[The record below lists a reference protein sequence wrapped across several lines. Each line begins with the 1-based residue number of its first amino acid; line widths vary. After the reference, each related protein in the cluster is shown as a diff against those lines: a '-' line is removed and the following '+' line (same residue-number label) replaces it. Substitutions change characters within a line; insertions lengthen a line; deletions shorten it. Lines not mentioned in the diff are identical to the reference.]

1 MSLSNQLPSLSIR
14 VTRSAY
20 VGRGG
25 VVFNGVEVCVDTLAT
40 INAKAHFVIKIE
52 ESDVEVLLAEIKRG
66 IILDVTVNTRFEV
79 KVDYGF
85 KRYIIT
91 TKEIAFLRPKGQMIV
106 DLLGSSSKFKGIGP
120 VKAKTLW
127 GHFGERLVEVLDNAE
142 VDLLT
147 EKLSIELATNAIE
160 AWQSYVRIKEL
171 EYCHSVLGL
180 NVSISLRVSQ
190 FYQQNTIKKLS
201 DDPYRLLAF
210 GITFENCDFIA
221 MKLGYALD
229 DNIRLSA
236 AVEQALYDVLATG
249 STIASHD
256 DLLTPL
262 YKILST
268 SSDEEFAQEIAAKA
282 LEQEYE
288 CENYKLLSDGRYQ
301 SNGAFFM
308 ESFVAKRIFTLIQSH
323 VQPPANDYYIPLA
336 LDVYESSKGFELTM
350 LQREAV
356 VKAFQHKFLIINGG
370 AGVGKTTV
378 LDAMYQVF
386 EKKNICPIQVAL
398 AGKAAKRMAETTG
411 YESFTIARFIRIFDF
426 NAYLG
431 KELVIVID
439 ESSMVDLPSMYRLLK
454 FIPRETRIIML
465 GDVGQLPP
473 VDFGLIFHELVE
485 LDDVPKVTLTEVK
498 RQEKSSNIPKISNDI
513 RHGLMPEF
521 TFEDVQLIP
530 ITKRT
535 EIQKL
540 AASMQLENPNSTQ
553 IICPTNKMT
562 DAINLL
568 CTDANKRKPIRVF
581 VEDFDRYLDTEF
593 KVGDKVM
600 CCKNLYDFNVMN
612 GSVGEVI
619 SRYNTMREVTKVEDN
634 VEIIFNSFGQIL
646 WDDGI
651 EREITIEVVDALKH
665 AYAITIHKSQGSQFD
680 TVIIPLDRAP
690 NLDRTMLYTAITRA
704 QKSVIFIG
712 NPLVIESTLNV
723 QTSKNRNV
731 HLQEKLNLINVEATS
746 I

>member
-1 MSLSNQLPSLSIR
+1 MSLSNQFPSLSIR

-25 VVFNGVEVCVDTLAT
+25 VVFNGVEVCADTLAT
-40 INAKAHFVIKIE
+40 INVKAHFVIKIE

-106 DLLGSSSKFKGIGP
+106 ELLGNSAKFKGIGP
-120 VKAKTLW
+120 VKAKKLW
-127 GHFGERLVEVLDNAE
+127 EHFGDQLVEILDEAE
-142 VDLLT
+142 TDLLT
-147 EKLSIELATNAIE
+147 EKLSVEVATNAIE
-160 AWQSYVRIKEL
+160 AWQSYVSFKEL

-180 NVSISLRVSQ
+180 NVSMSLRVSR
-190 FYQQNTIKKLS
+190 FYMENTISKLS

-210 GITFENCDFIA
+210 GLNFDKCDTIA
-221 MKLGYALD
+221 MTLGFALD
-229 DNIRLSA
+229 DGIRLSA

-249 STIASHD
+249 STIAFHD
-256 DLLTPL
+256 DLFAPL
-262 YKILST
+262 HKILSV
-268 SSDEEFAQEIAAKA
+268 SSEKEFAYEIATKA
-282 LEQEYE
+282 LKQEYE
-288 CENYKLLSDGRYQ
+288 CDNYKLLSDGSYQ

-308 ESFVAKRIFTLIQSH
+308 ESFIAERISTLIQSQ
-323 VQPPANDYYIPLA
+323 VKLPANDSYISLT
-336 LDVYESSKGFELTM
+336 LDTYQIAKNFTLTP

-356 VKAFQHKFLIINGG
+356 NKAFQHKFLIINGG

-485 LDDVPKVTLTEVK
+485 LDYVPKVTLTEVK
-498 RQEKSSNIPKISNDI
+498 RQKKSSNIPKVSKDI
-513 RHGLMPEF
+513 RYGLMPEF
-521 TFEDVQLIP
+521 MFEDVQLIP

-540 AASMQLENPNSTQ
+540 AASMQLENPNTTQ

-568 CTDANKRKPIRVF
+568 CTDANKRKPLRVF

-651 EREITIEVVDALKH
+651 EREVTIEVIDALKH

-712 NPLVIESTLNV
+712 NPSVIESTLNV
-723 QTSKNRNV
+723 QTSKLRRV
-731 HLQEKLNLINVEATS
+731 HLKDKLAILT
-746 I
+746 

>member
-1 MSLSNQLPSLSIR
+1 MSLSNQLPSLSIK
-14 VTRSAY
+14 VTRNAY

-25 VVFNGVEVCVDTLAT
+25 IVFNGVEVCVDTLAT
-40 INAKAHFVIKIE
+40 INAKAYFVIKIE

-106 DLLGSSSKFKGIGP
+106 ELLGNSSKFKGIGP

-127 GHFGERLVEVLDNAE
+127 RHFGERLIEVLDNA
-142 VDLLT
+142 DIGLLT
-147 EKLSIELATNAIE
+147 EKLSIKLAKNAIE
-160 AWQSYVRIKEL
+160 AWQSYVRIREL
-171 EYCHSVLGL
+171 EYCHSMLGL

-190 FYQQNTIKKLS
+190 FYQKDTIKKLS

-210 GITFENCDFIA
+210 GITFESCDFIA
-221 MKLGYALD
+221 MKLGYSLD
-229 DNIRLSA
+229 EDIRLSA
-236 AVEQALYDVLATG
+236 AVEQALYDILATG

-256 DLLTPL
+256 DLLPPL
-262 YKILST
+262 CKLLST
-268 SSDEEFAQEIAAKA
+268 SSDQGFAHEMAAKA
-282 LEQEYE
+282 LEQGYE
-288 CENYKLLSDGRYQ
+288 RENYKLLSDGRYQ

-323 VQPPANDYYIPLA
+323 VQLPANDHYISLA
-336 LDVYESSKGFELTM
+336 LDAYESSNGFELTM

-356 VKAFQHKFLIINGG
+356 VKAFKHKFLIINGG

-386 EKKNICPIQVAL
+386 EKKNIYPIQVAL

-411 YESFTIARFIRIFDF
+411 YQSFTIARFIKCFDF
-426 NAYLG
+426 NNYLG

-473 VDFGLIFHELVE
+473 VDFGLVFHELVE
-485 LDDVPKVTLTEVK
+485 LDYVPKVTLTEVK

-513 RHGLMPEF
+513 RHGLMPRF
-521 TFEDVQLIP
+521 IFEDVLLIP

-562 DAINLL
+562 DSINLL
-568 CTDANKRKPIRVF
+568 CTDANKRKPLRIF
-581 VEDFDRYLDTEF
+581 VEEFDRYLDTEF
-593 KVGDKVM
+593 KVSDKVI

-612 GSVGEVI
+612 GSVGKVI
-619 SRYNTMREVTKVEDN
+619 SRYSTMREVSKVEDN

-651 EREITIEVVDALKH
+651 EREVTTEVIDALKH

-680 TVIIPLDRAP
+680 NVIIPLDRAP

-712 NPLVIESTLNV
+712 NPLIIESTLNV
-723 QTSKNRNV
+723 QTSKDRNV
-731 HLQEKLNLINVEATS
+731 HLKEKLNIVNIEVTS
-746 I
+746 S